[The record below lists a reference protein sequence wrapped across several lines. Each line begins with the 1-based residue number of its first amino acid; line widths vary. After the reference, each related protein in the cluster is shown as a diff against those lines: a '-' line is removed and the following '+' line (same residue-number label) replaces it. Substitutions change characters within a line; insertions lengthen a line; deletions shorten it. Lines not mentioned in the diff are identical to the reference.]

1 MTLVIVCTGTLQYF
15 SEKPYMKLAQSFAT
29 ELEYE
34 AGITIKFLERVPL
47 DRFDWA
53 PHEKSMS
60 IGQLANHIAEMPAWI
75 PITLNST
82 ELDFD
87 QFKFTRWNYRDNT
100 ALINAFTAAVQEANK
115 LFLATSNEAFMDLWT
130 LRRGE
135 HITFTLPKAAV
146 IRNNCLNHLY
156 HHRAQLSVYLR
167 LMDIPVPGAYGP
179 SADEKRAG

>member
-1 MTLVIVCTGTLQYF
+1 
-15 SEKPYMKLAQSFAT
+15 MKLAQSFAT

-34 AGITIKFLERVPL
+34 AAITIKFLERIPM
-47 DRFDWA
+47 DRFDWT

-60 IGQLANHIAEMPAWI
+60 LGRLANHIGELPGWI
-75 PITLNST
+75 PITLNSD

-87 QFKFTRWNYRDNT
+87 QFNYTRWDYRDN
-100 ALINAFTAAVQEANK
+100 ASLIEAFKASIQNAIQLLLE
-115 LFLATSNEAFMDLWT
+115 TSNEAFMDLWT

-167 LMDIPVPGAYGP
+167 LLDIPVPGAYGP

>member
-1 MTLVIVCTGTLQYF
+1 
-15 SEKPYMKLAQSFAT
+15 MKLAQSFAT

-34 AGITIKFLERVPL
+34 AAITVKFLERIPM
-47 DRFDWA
+47 DRFDWT

-60 IGQLANHIAEMPAWI
+60 LGRLANHIGELAGWI
-75 PITLNST
+75 PVTLNSD

-87 QFKFTRWNYRDNT
+87 QFKYTRWDYRDT
-100 ALINAFTAAVQEANK
+100 ASLIEAFKASIQNATQLLLE
-115 LFLATSNEAFMDLWT
+115 TSNEAFMDLWT

-167 LMDIPVPGAYGP
+167 LLDIPVPGAYGP

>member
-1 MTLVIVCTGTLQYF
+1 
-15 SEKPYMKLAQSFAT
+15 MKLAQSFAT

-34 AGITIKFLERVPL
+34 AAITVKFLERIPM
-47 DRFDWA
+47 DRFDWT

-60 IGQLANHIAEMPAWI
+60 LGRLANHIGELPGWI
-75 PITLNST
+75 PVTLNSD

-87 QFKFTRWNYRDNT
+87 QFNYTRWDYRDN
-100 ALINAFTAAVQEANK
+100 ASLIEAFKASIQNATQLLLE
-115 LFLATSNEAFMDLWT
+115 TSNEAFMDLWT

-156 HHRAQLSVYLR
+156 HHRAHLSVYLR
-167 LMDIPVPGAYGP
+167 LLDIPVPGAYGP